1 MQLTTERVGRLS
13 KAVNALEEFD
23 HEQREGRFDGS
34 PVTLLNEARANYQ
47 AEVAFEVADLVGDYV
62 NVLSGETEKV
72 LADAFARLHPT
83 LLAGILRTVLL
94 ACQQHPGDGRIP
106 EWAQQPQPV
115 PLV

>member
-1 MQLTTERVGRLS
+1 MELTTERVARLS
-13 KAVNALEEFD
+13 KAVHALQEFD
-23 HEQREGRFDGS
+23 HDQREGRFDGS
-34 PVTLLNEARANYQ
+34 NVQLLKEARTNYQ

-62 NVLSGETEKV
+62 NVLSGESEKL

-83 LLAGILRTVLL
+83 LLAGTLRSVLL

>member
-1 MQLTTERVGRLS
+1 MELTTERVGRLT
-13 KAVNALEEFD
+13 KAVNAKQEFD
-23 HEQREGRFDGS
+23 HEQREGRFDGT
-34 PVTLLNEARANYQ
+34 PVETLNDARANYQ

-62 NVLSGETEKV
+62 NVLSGESEKL

-106 EWAQQPQPV
+106 EWAQQPKSV